1 MPYHCQQTIAKLKQQ
16 YYHFLMSDLLP
27 RVQLTIVERLMW
39 QYYNELLYHQ
49 EMFNAEDINLDEF
62 KELALAIDERYAI
75 KIFKAVLS

>member
-1 MPYHCQQTIAKLKQQ
+1 
-16 YYHFLMSDLLP
+16 
-27 RVQLTIVERLMW
+27 MW